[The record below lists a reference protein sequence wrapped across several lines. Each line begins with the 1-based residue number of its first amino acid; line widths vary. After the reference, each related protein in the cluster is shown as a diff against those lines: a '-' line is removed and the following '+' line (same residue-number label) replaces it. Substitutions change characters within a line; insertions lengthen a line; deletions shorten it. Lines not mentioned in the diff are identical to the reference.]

1 MCKEEEKRLVE
12 VLKKNNQ
19 ALGWQI
25 SDLKGISSSICMHN
39 INLEEDFKL
48 VAQLRRRLNS
58 MMKEQVWK
66 EVVKLL
72 ESGMIYAI
80 FDSSWVSP
88 IQVVSKK
95 SGITMIKKDKYE
107 LIPTRTVTIWKM
119 CIDYDLFNKETWNYH
134 FLLPFMDQMI
144 ERLVN
149 QAFYC
154 FLDGYSG
161 YIYIKKMYWKG
172 C

>member
-1 MCKEEEKRLVE
+1 
-12 VLKKNNQ
+12 
-19 ALGWQI
+19 
-25 SDLKGISSSICMHN
+25 
-39 INLEEDFKL
+39 
-48 VAQLRRRLNS
+48 
-58 MMKEQVWK
+58 
-66 EVVKLL
+66 
-72 ESGMIYAI
+72 MIYAI

-119 CIDYDLFNKETWNYH
+119 CIDYDLFNKETWNYQ

-161 YIYIKKMYWKG
+161 YNQILVNSEDQEKITFTFPFGVFAYQRMSFGICNAPATYERCMHGMFFDMVEKCRGIYGRFFCIQRFDHIMPQQVGKSSIKMH
-172 C
+172 